1 MSVLQD
7 YFEQERGRRIALA
20 TGLGVTAGAVSQWD
34 RVPAE
39 RVLDVERLTG
49 ISAMTC
55 APICIPGGRMTA
67 FITLPSGKV
76 VAISAGSIPASVD
89 SAGREV
95 PQEEA
100 RRIAG
105 LIGADPDELCPV
117 SVPA

>member
-1 MSVLQD
+1 
-7 YFEQERGRRIALA
+7 
-20 TGLGVTAGAVSQWD
+20 
-34 RVPAE
+34 
-39 RVLDVERLTG
+39 
-49 ISAMTC
+49 
-55 APICIPGGRMTA
+55 MTA

-76 VAISAGSIPASVD
+76 VAISAGSIPSLPWILL
-89 SAGREV
+89 GEKF